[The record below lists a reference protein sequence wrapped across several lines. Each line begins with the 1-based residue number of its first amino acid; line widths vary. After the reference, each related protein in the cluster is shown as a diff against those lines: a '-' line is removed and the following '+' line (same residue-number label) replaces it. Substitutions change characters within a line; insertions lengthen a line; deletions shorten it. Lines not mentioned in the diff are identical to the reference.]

1 MLWFNWDVS
10 RETGEDVWEFGPK
23 PEESEEDSTES
34 EEETE

>member
-1 MLWFNWDVS
+1 MPWFNWDLS

-23 PEESEEDSTES
+23 PEEEEDSTES